1 LPVTDYLAPLARSAL
16 FDDGFCIQSLGMN
29 RAGLVKSI
37 EDWRQNVNGFFNLLA
52 LEIWGRLFF
61 FRQSVDEVNEQIK
74 RTAGT
79 PPPGVKTRQA
89 A

>member
-1 LPVTDYLAPLARSAL
+1 
-16 FDDGFCIQSLGMN
+16 
-29 RAGLVKSI
+29 VKSI